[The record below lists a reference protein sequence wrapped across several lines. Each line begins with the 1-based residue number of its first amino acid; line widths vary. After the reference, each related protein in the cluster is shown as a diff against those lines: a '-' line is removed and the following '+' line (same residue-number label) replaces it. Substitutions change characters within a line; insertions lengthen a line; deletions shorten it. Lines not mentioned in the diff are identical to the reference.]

1 MAKCECCGKGVT
13 FGIKVSHSHRRSN
26 RTWKPNVRRVKAV
39 VEGST
44 KYVYACSRCLRAG
57 KVTRAVYFGVCCRSL
72 CRVAGFFICRKERN
86 KMSLPVD
93 PIMLLSVVN
102 LKLRDQYKDLDA
114 LCEDLEA
121 DKAGL
126 CAKLHAVGY
135 DYDPQRNQFV

>member
-1 MAKCECCGKGVT
+1 
-13 FGIKVSHSHRRSN
+13 
-26 RTWKPNVRRVKAV
+26 
-39 VEGST
+39 
-44 KYVYACSRCLRAG
+44 
-57 KVTRAVYFGVCCRSL
+57 
-72 CRVAGFFICRKERN
+72 
-86 KMSLPVD
+86 MSLPVD

-114 LCEDLEA
+114 LCEDLED